1 MRPLISNELED
12 FLYRF
17 ENFATS
23 HITRIDVISPEAV
36 RISLNAQD
44 RRRSFDWIG
53 IDLLFEEIADAKLL
67 EDEKLHL
74 IDMEEGVSIIFENGL
89 FYFMLGDY
97 HTPNGT
103 QNALCHVI
111 AKSLKYQEAEAK
123 L

>member
-1 MRPLISNELED
+1 MRPLVSSELED

-17 ENFATS
+17 ENFAAS
-23 HITRIDVISPEAV
+23 QITQIDVISPQAV
-36 RISLNAQD
+36 RVSLNVQD
-44 RRRSFDWIG
+44 RHRSFDWIG
-53 IDLLFEEIADAKLL
+53 IDLLFEEIAEAKLL

-74 IDMEEGVSIIFENGL
+74 VDMEEGVSIIFENGL

-97 HTPNGT
+97 HTPIGT
-103 QNALCHVI
+103 QNALCHII